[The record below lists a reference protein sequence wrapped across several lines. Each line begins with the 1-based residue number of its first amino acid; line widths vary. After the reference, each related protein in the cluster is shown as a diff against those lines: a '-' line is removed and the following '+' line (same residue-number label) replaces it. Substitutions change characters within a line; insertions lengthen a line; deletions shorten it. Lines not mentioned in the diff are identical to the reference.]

1 MPRVVKIIGSVGEK
15 IVKTVTIIPEKK
27 YPLKITDVT
36 AKKGKDIKFNL
47 TQIKEPDKKGYLL
60 TVENLKKDHG
70 RFYDTI
76 SLKTNSELKPEII
89 IRIYGN
95 IIDKKQKGDI

>member
-60 TVENLKKDHG
+60 TVENLKKDHPI
-70 RFYDTI
+70 FAKI
-76 SLKTNSELKPEII
+76 SRDEKIKIKDGIEIM
-89 IRIYGN
+89 
-95 IIDKKQKGDI
+95 K